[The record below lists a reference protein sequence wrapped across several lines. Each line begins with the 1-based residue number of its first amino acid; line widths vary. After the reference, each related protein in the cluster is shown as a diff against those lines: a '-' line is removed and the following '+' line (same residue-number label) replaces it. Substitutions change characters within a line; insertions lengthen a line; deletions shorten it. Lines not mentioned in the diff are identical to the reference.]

1 MRGLI
6 EGSVCSCHVPV
17 RLTNV
22 CQQEVGSK
30 GAVHAVGVS
39 LGMHTVLHVDAPID
53 APHQLGSKR
62 CKEGA
67 PDFSSYQP
75 APQCPSHLSHAHLLE
90 AAGSASTTK

>member
-6 EGSVCSCHVPV
+6 EGSVRPLCSFYVPV

-62 CKEGA
+62 CKEG
-67 PDFSSYQP
+67 
-75 APQCPSHLSHAHLLE
+75 HLISRATSLLLSVHLI
-90 AAGSASTTK
+90 